1 MFQDVGAVQRVALR
15 GNIACVGDDAAK
27 LGFVRAVAYASRV
40 HNIFFNQYAAHVIG
54 AELQSDLADFDSGR
68 EPARLNVVDVVEI
81 QPANRE
87 RLQIIKSRRLG
98 NFLSQRSIFRRENPG
113 NERGEP
119 ARILLNPAQQ
129 LEMVH
134 AVPRF
139 LAAAEHHGRGR
150 AHSQ

>member
-27 LGFVRAVAYASRV
+27 LGFIRAVADACRV
-40 HNIFFNQYAAHVIG
+40 HNIFFDQYAAHVIG

-68 EPARLNVVDVVEI
+68 EPARLNVVDVVEV
-81 QPANRE
+81 QPADRE
-87 RLQIIKSRRLG
+87 RLQIIKGRRLG
-98 NFLSQRSIFRRENPG
+98 DFLPQWSIFRRKNPG
-113 NERGEP
+113 NECGEA
-119 ARILLNPAQQ
+119 ARVFLNPAQQ

-139 LAAAEHHGRGR
+139 LAAAEHHGRRR